1 MKVQPANLEMRNET
15 ARMLRFLRS
24 KGENLTRD
32 KSHDK
37 LEHSYDC
44 TNGFTLGL
52 LRWVLEEHKEYKNN
66 EYLFGIE
73 DSTDYDGYQS
83 TYLNSYRL
91 GYVTDLEYYEEVKAR
106 YLAVSGLSS
115 YVHSVIEFHE
125 QLRQQGVNMEFY
137 QAQQAFN
144 AAVSIHKEQNETK
157 TN

>member
-1 MKVQPANLEMRNET
+1 MKVQPANLEMRDET

-24 KGENLTRD
+24 KGENLTRE

-52 LRWVLEEHKEYKNN
+52 LRWVLDEHKEYKNN

-91 GYVTDLEYYEEVKAR
+91 GYISDLEYYEEVKAR
-106 YLAVSGLSS
+106 YTAVNGLST
-115 YVHSVIEFHE
+115 YTQTVIEFQT
-125 QLRQQGVNMEFY
+125 QLRQQGVKVDYHEAMRMY
-137 QAQQAFN
+137 QA
-144 AAVSIHKEQNETK
+144 AVNIYKEKYDN
-157 TN
+157 